1 MCETVPQAISRP
13 TQEVDVG
20 QDVYWQESVLTSYY
34 APSTSHY
41 AQSALGIWVGF
52 VTNGKGR
59 PSLEPRPPPP
69 PPPPKRKRGFVNK
82 TMKSSVVL
90 SPQVQRV
97 PIHLLFRLSLLIAG
111 AFSFIHH
118 ENKATVPL
126 LPQDNHSNSQC
137 TRLNTAHLISV

>member
-20 QDVYWQESVLTSYY
+20 QDVYWQESMLTSYY

-59 PSLEPRPPPP
+59 PSLEPRPPS
-69 PPPPKRKRGFVNK
+69 KEERGFVNK

-90 SPQVQRV
+90 SPQV
-97 PIHLLFRLSLLIAG
+97 HLLG
-111 AFSFIHH
+111 
-118 ENKATVPL
+118 
-126 LPQDNHSNSQC
+126 SNTSS
-137 TRLNTAHLISV
+137 ASA